1 MSEGSYVS
9 ISSPALVVI
18 CLFHY
23 SLTILPYCEA
33 MCSYVLIGI
42 SLIISDVEHLSA
54 CLLANYIYLWRIIYS
69 YSVLIFFFHLF
80 LFVGG

>member
-23 SLTILPYCEA
+23 SLTIMPYCEA
-33 MCSYVLIGI
+33 VCCYVLIGI

-54 CLLANYIYLWRIIYS
+54 CLLASYIYVWRIIYS
-69 YSVLIFFFHLF
+69 YSVLIFFHLF
-80 LFVGG
+80 LLVGG